1 MNPTDEQIAIVRSI
15 RDLHTVVDAVAGS
28 GKTSTIKFIAM
39 TYVREN
45 ILVMMY
51 NVERRKET
59 TAAMKKYGFTNIEIQ
74 TFNSAGYNFYGSN
87 CFNDNAL
94 DKVVTSNREPQ
105 QALYH
110 NIIILDEVQDKTDLY
125 YRFTMKLMHDSKTTK
140 PIKLVLLGDYMQAI
154 NSFNGSKTDY
164 ILEPEKYYAG
174 NWNHLP
180 LSLTFRMTIPM
191 VNLVNALTGRIIRSD
206 KPSNKRPQYYICD
219 DATVF
224 AKIREYLTIYNPQ
237 DIFIL
242 TPTTR
247 KSNNVAGIC
256 NLLTA
261 HGIPIYVTGETYG
274 KNESI
279 NGKLVISTI
288 HIAKGS
294 ERKVVF
300 VYGFD
305 DSVLP
310 KMLGEKDI
318 SACDPLLYVALTRA
332 SEELLIFH
340 GKTRKFIVPRD
351 IIASYCDVYSDVNI
365 NKIEESRGVK
375 AKKSYVV
382 TDMVKYLS
390 FDKVKACKEFIE
402 IITLNPA
409 GENIADFH
417 EIPKIVPSIVKG
429 SSEDISDING
439 FIVPSY
445 CAGFVYDFEALRTH
459 FQEIYKHNSKYI
471 SLIAKS
477 IKMVIDAQDKM
488 DDIEAITRAA
498 TAYCGLCNNLFYK
511 TEQIRSYNWMKPE
524 FLRECSNVVGK
535 IGDFIEYEIPA
546 EKSIEGI
553 TIRGR
558 IDAVDVLANI
568 VYEFKCVDSLTDE
581 HILQLALYA
590 FLMTATSYRLLN
602 IYTGEMLEVR
612 FRDGCSVENI
622 IRELITI

>member
-1 MNPTDEQIAIVRSI
+1 
-15 RDLHTVVDAVAGS
+15 
-28 GKTSTIKFIAM
+28 
-39 TYVREN
+39 
-45 ILVMMY
+45 
-51 NVERRKET
+51 
-59 TAAMKKYGFTNIEIQ
+59 
-74 TFNSAGYNFYGSN
+74 
-87 CFNDNAL
+87 
-94 DKVVTSNREPQ
+94 
-105 QALYH
+105 
-110 NIIILDEVQDKTDLY
+110 
-125 YRFTMKLMHDSKTTK
+125 
-140 PIKLVLLGDYMQAI
+140 
-154 NSFNGSKTDY
+154 
-164 ILEPEKYYAG
+164 
-174 NWNHLP
+174 
-180 LSLTFRMTIPM
+180 
-191 VNLVNALTGRIIRSD
+191 
-206 KPSNKRPQYYICD
+206 
-219 DATVF
+219 
-224 AKIREYLTIYNPQ
+224 
-237 DIFIL
+237 
-242 TPTTR
+242 
-247 KSNNVAGIC
+247 
-256 NLLTA
+256 
-261 HGIPIYVTGETYG
+261 
-274 KNESI
+274 
-279 NGKLVISTI
+279 
-288 HIAKGS
+288 
-294 ERKVVF
+294 
-300 VYGFD
+300 
-305 DSVLP
+305 
-310 KMLGEKDI
+310 
-318 SACDPLLYVALTRA
+318 
-332 SEELLIFH
+332 
-340 GKTRKFIVPRD
+340 
-351 IIASYCDVYSDVNI
+351 
-365 NKIEESRGVK
+365 
-375 AKKSYVV
+375 
-382 TDMVKYLS
+382 MVKYLS